1 MYKNSCISSIF
12 CHFEGKKCLGTF
24 IKGFGIF
31 FGAHLKAE
39 KQLCSPATG
48 ISQGNHKGF
57 CFLVS
62 VKLFFI
68 LSIILRSETNQMEN
82 LDMLNS

>member
-1 MYKNSCISSIF
+1 MYQFYFLSF
-12 CHFEGKKCLGTF
+12 WRKKMPWY
-24 IKGFGIF
+24 IYQRFGIF